1 MKFKSAGKKIN
12 LNKVSYRSLGFGE
25 KSILE
30 TKKYEITIKNDE
42 FPDQF
47 INHANSFIVECKID
61 DSEQGYADIPELEK
75 IDYPTFD
82 KILENHHNLA
92 ASLIKNYLYFEL
104 FYFLFQKSENPE
116 LVINSIN
123 DVKSDET
130 SITIMG
136 DTYPV
141 QFISER

>member
-141 QFISER
+141 QKSS